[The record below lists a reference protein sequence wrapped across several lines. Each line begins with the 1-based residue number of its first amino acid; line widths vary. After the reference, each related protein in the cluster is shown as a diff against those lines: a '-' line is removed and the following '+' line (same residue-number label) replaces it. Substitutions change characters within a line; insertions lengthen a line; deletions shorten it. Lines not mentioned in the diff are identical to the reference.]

1 MRRAYTIGVAIGA
14 AALLLGLAARFG
26 GALAFTLALAAPSLD
41 VWLGRHAA
49 PPASR
54 EVIIRVDG
62 GALLADV
69 YRPARP
75 RGALLLVHGL
85 SRAGRRHPEMQRL
98 ARLLARHDR
107 LVLVPHLEGLAA
119 FRLSGREVEE
129 IGAALRYLRGLDG
142 RVGIAGFSFG
152 AGPALLAA
160 VGQPDLR
167 VVGSFGG
174 YADLRHVILYVTTGV
189 HRFGGRRYAT
199 RQEEY
204 NRWKLLAL
212 LAGFVEDATER
223 EAVQA
228 VAERKLLDPAAATG
242 PLEAR
247 LGPGGRTLLALAL
260 NRREE
265 DVEPLLD
272 RLPPRARQALEALS
286 PLPVVPRLPG
296 RLLLAHGAE
305 DDSIPFTE
313 TLHLAEAAGGRARVA
328 ILHGFHHT
336 GPRPLWESLGEG
348 ARDGLGLL
356 RLAGDLLTP

>member
-1 MRRAYTIGVAIGA
+1 MALGA

-41 VWLGRHAA
+41 AWLDRQAA

-54 EVIIRVDG
+54 EVVIRADG
-62 GALLADV
+62 GALLADL

-107 LVLVPHLEGLAA
+107 LVLVPQFEGLAA

-142 RVGIAGFSFG
+142 RVGVAGFSFG

-160 VGQPDLR
+160 AGQPDLR
-167 VVGSFGG
+167 VTGSFGG
-174 YADLRHVILYVTTGV
+174 YADLRHVVRYVTTGV

-212 LAGFVEDATER
+212 LAGFVEDAAER
-223 EAVQA
+223 GRVQA
-228 VAERKLLDPAAATG
+228 VAARKLDDPGADIG
-242 PLEAR
+242 SLEAG
-247 LGPGGRTLLALAL
+247 LGPEGRALLALAG

-272 RLPPRARQALEALS
+272 RLPPRARQALAALS

-313 TLHLAEAAGGRARVA
+313 SLRLAEAAGGRARVA
-328 ILHGFHHT
+328 ILRSFHHT
-336 GPRPLWESLGEG
+336 GPRPLWESLSLR
-348 ARDGLGLL
+348 AQDGWSLL
-356 RLAGDLLTP
+356 RLADDLLAP